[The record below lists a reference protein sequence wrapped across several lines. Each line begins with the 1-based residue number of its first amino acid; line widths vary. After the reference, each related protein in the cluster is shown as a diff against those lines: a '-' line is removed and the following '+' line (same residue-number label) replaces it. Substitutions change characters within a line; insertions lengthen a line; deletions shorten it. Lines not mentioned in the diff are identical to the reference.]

1 MSESIVGQSMEH
13 HQLVLPEHMNHQGS
27 LFGGYLLKWID
38 EVAFMTAKLQ
48 FPHLRLVTISLDN
61 VVFKHRI
68 DCGEIIRFCVS
79 LKKQG
84 TTSLT
89 YQIVVTSNIADPQK
103 VLFETQ
109 ITFVSVDEMG
119 AKKAIC

>member
-1 MSESIVGQSMEH
+1 MPIQDKSMEH
-13 HQLVLPEHMNHQGS
+13 YQLVLPEHMNHQGS

-48 FPHLRLVTISLDN
+48 YPHLRLVTISLDN

-79 LKKQG
+79 LKKEG

-89 YQIVVTSNIADPQK
+89 YQISVTSTKRESDL

-109 ITFVSVDEMG
+109 ITFVSVDEAG
-119 AKKAIC
+119 NKKAIVE